1 MPKTQPEP
9 LADRTGGIHAA
20 VVGGELF
27 MGHSGSRRGIGQRIA
42 VAALAVGVTA
52 GTVACS
58 AGAAKKSA
66 SLRAVSGPSSAAA
79 PGAAGDSQ
87 AAAGSSGT
95 PAVAAAGPVSQPAAG
110 SAAAGGAAATPG
122 AATGATQSGG
132 APTTATKPPA
142 TTGAKPPPVSTGP
155 APVATGAYHY
165 KLLAGSYS
173 TLTIGTKSSPL
184 SLADPSILTVS
195 TTGAGMQQWVNA
207 STTTNLRFTNS
218 GVFLL
223 SETVPLFNTTCTFD
237 APVASPPWPLA
248 VGKAFSGQ
256 ATCGQGSSASTLTL
270 SGRVTGAA
278 SLPLEGAAVSTFLV
292 QTTLTLSGTTLR
304 IGETDWYAPSLRLPV
319 KSTVAVSG
327 GVTGYS
333 IASSTTYTLTSSRPS

>member
-1 MPKTQPEP
+1 
-9 LADRTGGIHAA
+9 
-20 VVGGELF
+20 VVPP
-27 MGHSGSRRGIGQRIA
+27 RRR
-42 VAALAVGVTA
+42 
-52 GTVACS
+52 
-58 AGAAKKSA
+58 
-66 SLRAVSGPSSAAA
+66 PS
-79 PGAAGDSQ
+79 
-87 AAAGSSGT
+87 
-95 PAVAAAGPVSQPAAG
+95 
-110 SAAAGGAAATPG
+110 
-122 AATGATQSGG
+122 
-132 APTTATKPPA
+132 
-142 TTGAKPPPVSTGP
+142 PPPVSTGP